1 MQNHGGELDQ
11 EPQHACSRK
20 LLSTLRYSAQA
31 ESCPMAIPEILTMIF
46 ALLDRKSLLVASRAC
61 RAWHQSAL
69 PLLWKSLRH
78 PNLTSGFM
86 TQLSRNGCHVVRLDL
101 VLNTD
106 DDSCSVVPTEL
117 TRILKST
124 PRLKSLK
131 LQLSHGATSET
142 ISSLLRTIASHLAD
156 QLEALTLH
164 IGEIHQDDADEFF
177 RHMTSIK
184 HLELIQCSTSAV
196 LKAIADAQ
204 MDHPTGLD
212 YFGTATSRSANV
224 PVAFP
229 QERNFD
235 NAALVYLGKGLK
247 HIKHL
252 SIVNNINITSVGLI
266 NFATLATALTH
277 LNLESC
283 TSVEPIGFEAI
294 IQASPCL
301 TVVRLGHTQADD
313 QALVTLTS
321 SPARAAALQSLSVA
335 SCQGV
340 TSIGIQAIVMQCENL
355 RMLDFAVTS
364 SVSTSIFDGPAWE
377 CSKLER
383 LLMDDIFHGFAMAP
397 QEEAALQ
404 NHVGANLVNMYRQLG
419 GLKHL
424 QELSFGATT
433 MDIKLIEFGR
443 HDLESLK
450 KLRVL
455 NIRYHEN
462 TMKNREVIWLVT
474 RLPSLEKLELDKNSV
489 EARVMNDLK
498 GINPR
503 LDIKLIERPHD
514 VDDHINQQPAVTG
527 PGGIAVAVPVW
538 NDDSS
543 HDEYQGSDD
552 DDPTWTMGIHDES
565 EDEDDHS
572 SHGGYTLAL
581 DDDDD
586 DTFDREPSDAEG
598 HSSYDDHYDDD
609 ADDNLDRY
617 HESDIDIDVEDYDDD
632 DDAGSLKYDDDDPD
646 DDPDDAPD
654 DDLDDDLEDYY
665 DEDNDSPFE
674 DNETPFSDESDNHPL
689 DEDSDGLDHAMSE
702 DDDGYDERSDTNDD
716 FAQDNDDDDDG
727 LGGDDSDELG
737 LRDEYDSENDDA
749 PNNGSDSYS
758 DDDGQYSKWQGSH
771 TRFSDT
777 SHSDADQRFG
787 SDDDDGYEDED
798 PRDRRTWYVSGD
810 SD

>member
-1 MQNHGGELDQ
+1 MVAIASALNLAFSPAYVSRMQDHGGELDQ
-11 EPQHACSRK
+11 EPQHACSRR
-20 LLSTLRYSAQA
+20 LSTLRYSART

-61 RAWHQSAL
+61 RAWHQAAL

-78 PNLTSGFM
+78 PTLTSGFM
-86 TQLSRNGCHVVRLDL
+86 AQLSRNGCHVVRLDL

-117 TRILKST
+117 TRVLKST

-164 IGEIHQDDADEFF
+164 IGEIHQNDADEFF

-196 LKAIADAQ
+196 LRAIADAQ

-229 QERNFD
+229 RERNFD

-266 NFATLATALTH
+266 NFATLAMALTH

-294 IQASPCL
+294 IQASPSL
-301 TVVRLGHTQADD
+301 TVVQLGHTQADD
-313 QALVTLTS
+313 QALVALTS

-335 SCQGV
+335 SCQGM
-340 TSIGIQAIVMQCENL
+340 TSIGIQAIIMQCENL
-355 RMLDFAVTS
+355 RVLDFALTPSVT
-364 SVSTSIFDGPAWE
+364 TSIFDGPVWE

-383 LLMDDIFHGFAMAP
+383 LSMDKLFHGFAMAP
-397 QEEAALQ
+397 QAESALQ
-404 NHVGANLVNMYRQLG
+404 DHVGANLVNMYRQLG

-443 HDLESLK
+443 DDLESLR

-455 NIRYHEN
+455 NVRYYEN
-462 TMKNREVIWLVT
+462 AMTNREVIWLVT
-474 RLPSLEKLELDKNSV
+474 RFPSLEKLELDKDSV
-489 EARVMNDLK
+489 EARVINDLK

-503 LDIKLIERPHD
+503 LDIKLIERPPD
-514 VDDHINQQPAVTG
+514 VGDHMNQQPAVTG
-527 PGGIAVAVPVW
+527 PGGIAVVVPVW

-552 DDPTWTMGIHDES
+552 DLAWTMATGMHDES

-586 DTFDREPSDAEG
+586 DTFDREPSDVEG
-598 HSSYDDHYDDD
+598 HSSYDDDDDDD
-609 ADDNLDRY
+609 ADDNLDRC
-617 HESDIDIDVEDYDDD
+617 HDSDVDIDVDVDDYDDND
-632 DDAGSLKYDDDDPD
+632 DDSSLKYDDDDPD
-646 DDPDDAPD
+646 DDS
-654 DDLDDDLEDYY
+654 DDLDDDLGGHY
-665 DEDNDSPFE
+665 DEAYDSPFE

-689 DEDSDGLDHAMSE
+689 DEDSDALDHAMSE
-702 DDDGYDERSDTNDD
+702 DDDRYDKRSDTNDD
-716 FAQDNDDDDDG
+716 FAQDDD
-727 LGGDDSDELG
+727 
-737 LRDEYDSENDDA
+737 DSENDDA
-749 PNNGSDSYS
+749 PNNGFDSYS
-758 DDDGQYSKWQGSH
+758 DDDDQHSKWQGSH

-777 SHSDADQRFG
+777 SYSDTDQRFD
-787 SDDDDGYEDED
+787 SDDDDCYEDED
-798 PRDRRTWYVSGD
+798 PRDHQTMWYISGD